1 MSLILWVLSAL
12 KKSGD
17 WIPLD
22 PIHPIVHLDD

>member
-1 MSLILWVLSAL
+1 MMRWLLALL

-22 PIHPIVHLDD
+22 PIHPIIHLDD